1 VQTLHVTTRAT
12 WRSWL
17 RRNHSKKD
25 GIWLVYAR
33 KHTGEPRISYNEA
46 VEEALCFGWI
56 DSIQRGVDD
65 DHFAQRFSPRRPG
78 SPWSEMNRQRL
89 RKLVAEGLMTPAG
102 MAVVG
107 DALDERPLELARD
120 VERALREDPDAWRNY
135 RAFPDDYR
143 RLRIAYIEAARKRPD
158 EFAKRLRNFV
168 AKTSKGQRIGY
179 VKEFRGDRA

>member
-1 VQTLHVTTRAT
+1 VETLHVTTRAK

-17 RRNHSKKD
+17 RRNHAEKD
-25 GIWLVYAR
+25 EIWLVYAR
-33 KHTGEPRISYNEA
+33 KHTGEPRISYNDA

-56 DSIQRGVDD
+56 DSIQRAVDD

-89 RKLVAEGLMTPAG
+89 KRLVAAKRMTPAG

-107 DALDERPLELARD
+107 DALEEEPFVLAKD
-120 VERALREDPDAWRNY
+120 VERALREDPDAWRNFQ
-135 RAFPDDYR
+135 AFPEDYR
-143 RLRIAYIEAARKRPD
+143 RLRIAYIEGARKRPD
-158 EFAKRLRNFV
+158 EFRKRLRNFV
-168 AKTSKGQRIGY
+168 ARTAKGQRIGY